1 MRKAARCPLC
11 YSMVAARELKL
22 VQVHHINVP
31 KVGYTLLLVILL
43 FASCCCNISFIRIAQ
58 ISTCSCCCCSRLTS
72 CCYSDEMHSDDLP
85 SGASVN
91 LAACCS
97 ICFVLSIAFG
107 CAPPKTGQNVSISG
121 AWYIYSFHI
130 VSMQVNDTVT
140 FTLLKRPRDSIIPAE
155 VHPSPDPS
163 MTPDQCGTGTPH
175 TTWGTDRGHNQGTS
189 ALPGTG
195 DKAVMGD
202 KTKEAKYHNKHRQ
215 GTKESEEYGGR
226 GFNKYAKFTRVGDGK
241 AYWKAAAQELASYAA
256 QVIDCA
262 VLCRAM
268 PCRAVPCFPM
278 SAHAVLL
285 CNVVLCCAVP
295 CRAVPCHIVLCPT
308 YALPYLNMLCCCAM
322 LCCDMP
328 C

>member
-1 MRKAARCPLC
+1 MLQHMFCA
-11 YSMVAARELKL
+11 
-22 VQVHHINVP
+22 VHSV
-31 KVGYTLLLVILL
+31 
-43 FASCCCNISFIRIAQ
+43 
-58 ISTCSCCCCSRLTS
+58 RL
-72 CCYSDEMHSDDLP
+72 
-85 SGASVN
+85 
-91 LAACCS
+91 
-97 ICFVLSIAFG
+97 
-107 CAPPKTGQNVSISG
+107 CAPQNWSECQHIWCLV
-121 AWYIYSFHI
+121 YLYSFHI

-163 MTPDQCGTGTPH
+163 MTPDQSGTGTPH

-202 KTKEAKYHNKHRQ
+202 KTKEAKHHNKHRQ

-268 PCRAVPCFPM
+268 PCRAVRCRAFPCPHM
-278 SAHAVLL
+278 LYCYAMLCCAVL
-285 CNVVLCCAVP
+285 CCAMPCCAVP
-295 CRAVPCHIVLCPT
+295 CRALPNICFAISRHAVL
-308 YALPYLNMLCCCAM
+308 LCNAV
-322 LCCDMP
+322 L
-328 C
+328 